1 MATAG
6 RAVDSDLDR
15 AMLKALLEA
24 EPFRFH
30 FFQAV
35 RLLERVCPERQSVGN
50 FVVPDREVARFAVH
64 QSTSFPA
71 SEIQAL
77 TIPDDKPP
85 RMAVN
90 FMGLTGPLG
99 LLALYYSEYVI
110 QRVRA
115 KDTALRDF
123 LDIFNHRAISL
134 FYRAWEKYRFG
145 VAYERGERDPLARQ
159 LLALI
164 GLGTAKLEH
173 RQKVE
178 DESLVYYA
186 GLFAQ
191 QPRSAA
197 ALQQILADYFEV
209 PVEVEQFAGAWYKL
223 DRKSQTWLNESGAY
237 TEVLG
242 FGTVLGD
249 EVWDQQSV
257 VRLKFGP
264 LTLRQYLQFLPTGS
278 AWEPL
283 HALVRFYFNEQL
295 DFELQLILK
304 REETPRCELGAEGDE
319 APRLGWV
326 TWNKTAPIERDP
338 GDAVLRLRA

>member
-1 MATAG
+1 MATAS
-6 RAVDSDLDR
+6 RALDSDLER
-15 AMLKALLEA
+15 ALLKELLET

-35 RLLERVCPERQSVGN
+35 RLLERISPERESVGQ
-50 FVVPDREVARFAVH
+50 FVHPDREVARFAAN
-64 QSTSFPA
+64 QSTAFPA
-71 SEIQAL
+71 SEVQSLVAAE
-77 TIPDDKPP
+77 DKPP
-85 RMAVN
+85 RMTVN

-99 LLALYYSEYVI
+99 LLALYYTEYI
-110 QRVRA
+110 MQRMRN
-115 KDTALRDF
+115 KDHALRDF

-134 FYRAWEKYRFG
+134 FYQGWKKYRFG
-145 VAYERGERDPLARQ
+145 VAYERGERDPLSKQ

-164 GLGTAKLEH
+164 GLGTAHLEQ

-197 ALQQILADYFEV
+197 ALQQVLADYFDV
-209 PVEVEQFAGAWYKL
+209 PVEVEQFAGAWYRL
-223 DRKSQTWLNESGAY
+223 DRNSQSWLNESGRY

-264 LTLRQYLQFLPTGS
+264 LTLAQYLEFLPTGS

-283 HALVRFYFNEQL
+283 RALVKFYFNEQL
-295 DFELQLILK
+295 DFEVQLILK
-304 REETPRCELGAEGDE
+304 REETPGCELGSEGQD

-326 TWNKTAPIERDP
+326 TWAKTAGMGRDP
-338 GDAVLRLRA
+338 GDTILRL